1 MQRSHRQAKST
12 LTAFLLNDT
21 VLIREPNRT
30 EPENPVQKKRGSS
43 VSFLRRRKNL
53 PAGRVRVAEDAGP
66 VTVDDL
72 RLLAV
77 AEDTSIG
84 WLYFWTDRR
93 RSRCGRQRVQM
104 KQEAQ
109 ECLAETSIRGRR
121 VKLS

>member
-1 MQRSHRQAKST
+1 MEGLLPLVLLLRPALPKH
-12 LTAFLLNDT
+12 LICFDLFLFL
-21 VLIREPNRT
+21 
-30 EPENPVQKKRGSS
+30 QKKRGSS

-109 ECLAETSIRGRR
+109 ECLAETSNRGRR